1 VGRKRHIA
9 VERGCAADC
18 RSLHDDEAGALE
30 MVDKALGYDPRH
42 DLSGVMFPLSAIGP
56 ERERQGVGEVFGRR
70 GLEAIGRVGH
80 A

>member
-1 VGRKRHIA
+1 
-9 VERGCAADC
+9 
-18 RSLHDDEAGALE
+18 